1 MENRIRIFVISL
13 LSNII
18 FAQVGINTS
27 DPKATL
33 DINGNLKIRDVTNI
47 PSVSS
52 NHTFLVRDK
61 TTTTGDYEIKEINS
75 DILVTGNA
83 NAYFASKSGS
93 WSLLNLAIGGS
104 WYKIN
109 LTGAT
114 DTKLGN
120 TALFNSGVYT
130 APQAGIYAINYEF
143 QLASGVDIEILGGKK
158 LGILKNNVVWDEK
171 LFDAVR
177 VAIDVPLVLT
187 LTLAALPVTSTSLN
201 SLVQLGVGDTI
212 TFAVNTSGVLP
223 ANLGV
228 LTNAKVNVYIYKIS
242 N

>member
-33 DINGNLKIRDVTNI
+33 DINGNLKIRNVTNI
-47 PSVSS
+47 PSVNS

-75 DILVTGNA
+75 DILVVGNA
-83 NAYFASKSGS
+83 NAYYASKNGS
-93 WSLLNLAIGGS
+93 WSLIDLGLGNFWS
-104 WYKIN
+104 RIN
-109 LTGAT
+109 LTGSA

-120 TALFNSGVYT
+120 PALFNTGVYT
-130 APQAGIYAINYEF
+130 AQQSGTYSVYYEF
-143 QLASGVDIEILGGKK
+143 QFASGVNLEVLGGKR
-158 LGILKNNVVWDEK
+158 LGILKNNAVWDEK
-171 LFDAVR
+171 IFDGVR
-177 VAIDVPLVLT
+177 LVL
-187 LTLAALPVTSTSLN
+187 LTINIASLPITSTKLSSIVALN
-201 SLVQLGVGDTI
+201 AGDTL
-212 TFAVNTSGVLP
+212 TFAVNTSGLVS
-223 ANLGV
+223 ADINLLGQ
-228 LTNAKVNVYIYKIS
+228 AKVNVYIYKIS

>member
-18 FAQVGINTS
+18 FAQVGINTT

-61 TTTTGDYEIKEINS
+61 TTTTGDFEIKEINS

-83 NAYFASKSGS
+83 NAYYASKSGS
-93 WSLLNLAIGGS
+93 WSLIDLGLGNS
-104 WYKIN
+104 WARIN
-109 LTGAT
+109 LTGSA

-120 TALFNSGVYT
+120 PALFNTGVYT
-130 APQAGIYAINYEF
+130 AQQAGTYSVYYEF
-143 QLASGVDIEILGGKK
+143 QFASGVNLEVLGGKR
-158 LGILKNNVVWDEK
+158 LGILKNNAVWDEK
-171 LFDAVR
+171 IFDGVR
-177 VAIDVPLVLT
+177 LVL
-187 LTLAALPVTSTSLN
+187 LTINIASLPITSTKLS
-201 SLVQLGVGDTI
+201 SIVQLNAGDTL
-212 TFAVNTSGVLP
+212 TFAVNTSGLLP
-223 ANLGV
+223 ADINLLGQ
-228 LTNAKVNVYIYKIS
+228 AKVNVYIYKIS

>member
-1 MENRIRIFVISL
+1 MGNRIFIFAIVLI
-13 LSNII
+13 SNII
-18 FAQVGINTS
+18 FAQVGINTT

-33 DINGNLKIRDVTNI
+33 DINGNLKIRNVTNI
-47 PSVSS
+47 TSVSN

-61 TTTTGDYEIKEINS
+61 TTTTGDFEIKEINS
-75 DILVTGNA
+75 DILVAGNA
-83 NAYFASKSGS
+83 NAYYASKSGS
-93 WSLLNLAIGGS
+93 WSLLDLTIGGS

-109 LTGAT
+109 LTGAN
-114 DTKLGN
+114 DTKLGS
-120 TALFNSGVYT
+120 TTLFSNGVYT
-130 APQAGIYAINYEF
+130 APQAGTYTINYEF
-143 QLASGVDIEILGGKK
+143 QLASGVDIEILGGKR

-177 VAIDVPLVLT
+177 VAINVPLVLT
-187 LTLAALPVTSTSLN
+187 LTLAALPVTSTTLN
-201 SLVQLGVGDTI
+201 SLVQLAAGDTI

-223 ANLGV
+223 VNLGV